1 MLDAELRR
9 RWRLALGRD
18 AEPNANEQGE
28 SLDASDSERDAAL
41 DFLYQREYQQR
52 SNQQGQDEQRSAG
65 REASRMTPATWL
77 AKVRKLFPVSIVEV
91 LQRQAIERYQLTSLL
106 TDPQVLRQSQP
117 TLNLVQ
123 TLLSFRNHLPASLMD
138 EVRQVI
144 RTVCQNLEQ
153 RLARTLRSRI
163 EGRRNRQARGGRPS
177 QAALD
182 LHLTIRRN
190 LRDYDIDGD
199 VLALQRL
206 YYNPARQRQLPW
218 DIIVLV
224 DQSGSMAPSII
235 YAAVIA
241 SIFSQLRSLNT
252 RVLLFDTQVVDVSG
266 QLDDPVETLLAVQL
280 GGGTDIAQALLHAER
295 LISQPRRSMLVLLSD
310 FYEGGSLDSL
320 YASVTRL
327 HEAGVS
333 LLGLAALD
341 QGAQPDYDHDTA
353 LQLGARGMQV
363 AAMTPDHLADW
374 VAACM
379 AGRQP

>member
-1 MLDAELRR
+1 MADAELRR

-18 AEPNANEQGE
+18 AEGNAA
-28 SLDASDSERDAAL
+28 DAAQPLGSGDAERDTAL

-52 SNQQGQDEQRSAG
+52 SDETRSGGQ
-65 REASRMTPATWL
+65 EASRMTPATWL
-77 AKVRKLFPVSIVEV
+77 AKVRKLFPVSTVQV
-91 LQRQAIERYQLTSLL
+91 LQRQAIERYKLTALL
-106 TDPQVLRQSQP
+106 TDPEVLRQSTP

-123 TLLSFRNHLPASLMD
+123 TLLSFRNHLPDSLMA

-144 RTVCQNLEQ
+144 RTVCQALEE
-153 RLARTLRSRI
+153 RLARRVRSRI
-163 EGRRNRQARGGRPS
+163 EGRRNRQARGGRPTH
-177 QAALD
+177 AALD
-182 LHLTIRRN
+182 WHLTIRRN
-190 LRDYDIDGD
+190 LKHYDLEGE
-199 VLALQRL
+199 VMALQRL
-206 YYNPARQRQLPW
+206 YYNPARQKQLPW

-241 SIFSQLRSLNT
+241 SIFSQVRSLNT

-280 GGGTDIAQALLHAER
+280 GGGTDIAQAVLHAEA

-310 FYEGGSLDSL
+310 FYEGGSHASL

-327 HEAGVS
+327 AEAGVS

-341 QGAQPDYDHDTA
+341 QDAQPDYDPDTA
-353 LQLGARGMQV
+353 QALIACGMRV

-374 VAACM
+374 VAERM

>member
-1 MLDAELRR
+1 MEVAMTDAELRR

-18 AEPNANEQGE
+18 AEGEQLPMLSGA
-28 SLDASDSERDAAL
+28 DGERDAAL

-52 SNQQGQDEQRSAG
+52 SENSRSG
-65 REASRMTPATWL
+65 GSEASRLTPARWL
-77 AKVRKLFPVSIVEV
+77 AQVRKLFPVSTVEV

-117 TLNLVQ
+117 TLTLVQ
-123 TLLSFRNHLPASLMD
+123 TLLSFRSHLPDSLMA

-144 RTVCQNLEQ
+144 RTVCQELER
-153 RLARTLRSRI
+153 RLARNIHSRV
-163 EGRRNRQARGGRPS
+163 EGRRNRNARGGRPS
-177 QAALD
+177 LAALD
-182 LHLTIRRN
+182 WQLSIRRN
-190 LRDYDIDGD
+190 LKHYDLEGE

-206 YYNPARQRQLPW
+206 YYNPARQRQMPW

-280 GGGTDIAQALLHAER
+280 GGGTDIGQALMHAES

-310 FYEGGSLDSL
+310 FYDGGSPVNLFGTI
-320 YASVTRL
+320 TRL
-327 HEAGVS
+327 AEAGVS

-341 QGAQPDYDHDTA
+341 QEAQPDYDRDIA
-353 LQLGARGMQV
+353 LELSARGMQV

-374 VAACM
+374 VAGCM